1 MIIVHIADITMFY
14 APASGG
20 VRTYLD
26 AKHRRLGRQPGIR
39 HSLLI
44 PGAHFGERDG
54 IYKVPAPA
62 LPFGKGYRFPLRLG
76 PWRNVLHDLQPDLI
90 EVGDPYLT
98 AWAALDARRQLDVP
112 VIGFYHSDLPLLV
125 SNRMG
130 PWLTPNVEAYV
141 RKLYGNFDR
150 VLAPSQVMADKLIG
164 LGVRNV
170 YVQPLGVDL
179 QTFHPSHR
187 DPGLRA
193 ALGIAEDRRLLIF
206 AGRGSKEKN
215 LPVLLNCMQR
225 LGKRYH
231 LLLVGS
237 AMPTAVPENVTVI
250 DEFCPAPQVARLMAS
265 ADALVHAG
273 DQETFG
279 LVILEAMASGIPV
292 VAVAAGAFQEI
303 VTAEAGLLCAPNNPL
318 AMDHTVQELFAQGC
332 AERGQRARRHVER
345 HYAWDTVVASLL
357 EHYRAVLGTQQP
369 MLAHG

>member
-1 MIIVHIADITMFY
+1 MFY

-26 AKHRRLGRQPGIR
+26 AKHRRLGIKTGIR

-44 PGAHFGERDG
+44 PGSSLSERDG
-54 IYKVPAPA
+54 IFTVPAPA
-62 LPFGKGYRFPLRLG
+62 LPFGKGYRFPLRLA

-130 PWLTPNVEAYV
+130 PWLTNNVEAYV
-141 RKLYGNFDR
+141 SKLYGNFDR

-170 YVQPLGVDL
+170 FVQPLGVDL
-179 QTFHPSHR
+179 KTFNPDAR

-193 ALGIAEDRRLLIF
+193 EMGLDEHTHLLIF

-215 LPVLLNCMQR
+215 LPVLLDCMKR
-225 LGKRYH
+225 LGRRYH

-237 AMPTAVPENVTVI
+237 SMPTAVPSNVTVI
-250 DEFCPAPQVARLMAS
+250 DEFCPPPQVARLMAS
-265 ADALVHAG
+265 ADALLHAG

-292 VAVAAGAFQEI
+292 VAVAAGAFEEI
-303 VTAEAGLLCAPNNPL
+303 VTAEGGLLCAPDNPA
-318 AMDHTVQELFAQGC
+318 AMATAVRELFSSGSTTLGRQ
-332 AERGQRARRHVER
+332 ARLHVER
-345 HYAWDTVVASLL
+345 HYAWDTVVDSLL
-357 EHYRAVLGTQQP
+357 GHYHAVLGSQWPLTSN
-369 MLAHG
+369 G